1 MARKLTM
8 FECEHCLKVLR
19 KTQKSIDNH
28 EAKCFSNVATR
39 SCITCENYCDNYCGA
54 IRENINDRRQSR
66 KCEIGI
72 SLLERLQTN
81 CADWK
86 KIDHVENDFFID
98 GEDI

>member
-19 KTQKSIDNH
+19 KTQKGIDNH

-39 SCITCENYCDNYCGA
+39 SCITCKNYHDNYYGA

-72 SLLERLQTN
+72 SLSERLHTN
-81 CADWK
+81 CANWQE
-86 KIDHVENDFFID
+86 IDHVENDFFID
-98 GEDI
+98 GKDI